1 MPRTRQRHSKSSA
14 HPGTFQVFVSH
25 ATADKWL
32 AMTLCEKIEATGAT
46 TFRDDR
52 DIKGGDSIPR
62 EIFKQIRSSKEFL
75 VLLTPASVA
84 RPWVLIEIGAACQ
97 CRGLRIVPVFYHVGV

>member
-1 MPRTRQRHSKSSA
+1 MAKRGGRSTDADNSRNY
-14 HPGTFQVFVSH
+14 QVFISH

-32 AMTLCEKIEATGAT
+32 AVTLCEKIEAAGAA

-62 EIFKQIRSSKEFL
+62 EIFRQIRLSNEFL
-75 VLLTPASVA
+75 VLLTPASIA

-97 CRGLRIVPVFYHVGV
+97 SRRL